1 MVEQCRHVTL
11 ISWISWESVN
21 TGFGPDTCDEPPGL
35 LRSVCHSQVSRPH
48 LPRQEP
54 ATSPLRELSISW
66 EEMGSGEEAGG
77 HSWSRSRGSRN
88 PGIAQPRSSPSRHP
102 PAFHRRGAAS
112 VPGPRQ
118 YSFCSFLQWQEGQG
132 FTLLQMK
139 LNHRCLA
146 FERSFLFLCKSLTIS
161 LLRTP
166 PAPHPPPNAFLWME
180 DLTQAET

>member
-1 MVEQCRHVTL
+1 MSPCGPYLLDLLGICEQ
-11 ISWISWESVN
+11 
-21 TGFGPDTCDEPPGL
+21 GFGPYTCDEPLGL
-35 LRSVCHSQVSRPH
+35 LRSVCRSQVSQLH

-54 ATSPLRELSISW
+54 ATSPLRKLPISW
-66 EEMGSGEEAGG
+66 EETGSGEEARGR
-77 HSWSRSRGSRN
+77 SWSRSRGSRN

-102 PAFHRRGAAS
+102 QAFHGHGAAS

-118 YSFCSFLQWQEGQG
+118 CSFCSFLRWREGQG

-139 LNHRCLA
+139 LNHRRLA
-146 FERSFLFLCKSLTIS
+146 FERSFLLLCKSLAVS

-166 PAPHPPPNAFLWME
+166 PAPPPPPNAFLRME